1 MEKDPANILPIE
13 IMFDIQK
20 MLKKGVSAEEILAQF
35 GKKNMNNYIKAY
47 IERLDTK
54 SKGFS
59 N

>member
-20 MLKKGVSAEEILAQF
+20 MLKKGISEEEILVQF

-47 IERLDTK
+47 IERLDSK
-54 SKGFS
+54 SKRFS